1 MQVQSKFQK
10 EKEEEIFEEIIAEN
24 FLKLMTDTKPQKQA
38 PQKHHGG
45 KIPCMCTH
53 THRHTVLKQLTTE
66 NKVSNAVGE
75 NETLYTKEQR

>member
-1 MQVQSKFQK
+1 
-10 EKEEEIFEEIIAEN
+10 
-24 FLKLMTDTKPQKQA
+24 MTDTKPQKQA

-45 KIPCMCTH
+45 KIPSMCMHVHTH

>member
-1 MQVQSKFQK
+1 
-10 EKEEEIFEEIIAEN
+10 
-24 FLKLMTDTKPQKQA
+24 MTDTKPQKQA

-66 NKVSNAVGE
+66 NKVSNAVGDSQQRE
-75 NETLYTKEQR
+75 EHKSNAASLLPRRTKEWQSLTQGAMN